1 MGQQADMEH
10 DFYIGLSYGVTGVI
24 LCLMTARTLRVY
36 FSFRKQI
43 EDEFESEDS
52 SKSS

>member
-1 MGQQADMEH
+1 MEH

-24 LCLMTARTLRVY
+24 LCLLTANILRAF

-43 EDEFESEDS
+43 DDEFKPEESANS
-52 SKSS
+52 P